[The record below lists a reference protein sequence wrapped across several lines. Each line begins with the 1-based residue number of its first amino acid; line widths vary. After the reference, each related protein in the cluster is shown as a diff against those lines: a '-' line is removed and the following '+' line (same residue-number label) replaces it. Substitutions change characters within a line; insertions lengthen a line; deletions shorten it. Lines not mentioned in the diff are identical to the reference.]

1 MYTKMFLYY
10 HSNIIKHLIHIP
22 PLLMFRLHHSSESM
36 LKKQMFGR
44 EQDVQ
49 RSRWTWS
56 TSLSMDTSGIHLQKQ
71 NCMQNTS

>member
-36 LKKQMFGR
+36 FKKQMFGR
-44 EQDVQ
+44 QQDVQ

-56 TSLSMDTSGIHLQKQ
+56 TSLSTDTSGIHLQTQKY
-71 NCMQNTS
+71 MQNTS

>member
-1 MYTKMFLYY
+1 
-10 HSNIIKHLIHIP
+10 
-22 PLLMFRLHHSSESM
+22 MFRLHHSSESM

-71 NCMQNTS
+71 KCMQNTS